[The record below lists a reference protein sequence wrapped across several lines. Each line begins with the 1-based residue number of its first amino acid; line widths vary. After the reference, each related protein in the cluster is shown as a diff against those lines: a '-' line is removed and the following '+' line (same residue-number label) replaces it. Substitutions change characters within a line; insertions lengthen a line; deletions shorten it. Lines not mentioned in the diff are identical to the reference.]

1 MRSLRPLLA
10 LASLPFLVGCGY
22 IHFGRLP
29 AVPSGSG
36 DAQMLQA
43 YADLRTAH
51 KMLQLEHTLARRES
65 DALRTA
71 LDQSGAAGSPELAA
85 RLNEALRELAEL
97 RQAYAQL
104 PGGSSPSAATGAAS
118 SPRQLAGLEERLAV
132 SLRQFTQL
140 QEEHARLRADF
151 DRTRADNTVLAEKL
165 NAALARDERAQAA
178 LEQLNLELLAQKEA
192 KDRAEQATAAVR
204 AQLSVVLAQNA
215 ADPAGNRFTG
225 TASTPPISR
234 LQLTKSPPATA
245 SATAELRTN
254 PDRVGRP
261 TTLEADPNAPALRV
275 HLVQPGETLEQI
287 ARQHLNDPE
296 RWRSIQQANATLL
309 GEGRPLSPGMELV
322 IPVP

>member
-1 MRSLRPLLA
+1 MRPLLA
-10 LASLPFLVGCGY
+10 IASLPFLAGCGY

-29 AVPSGSG
+29 AVSPGSG
-36 DAQMLQA
+36 NAQVLQA

-51 KMLQLEHTLARRES
+51 KMLQLEHELARRES

-71 LDQSGAAGSPELAA
+71 LDHAGAAGSPELAT
-85 RLNEALRELAEL
+85 RLNEALRELAAL
-97 RQAYAQL
+97 RQAQL
-104 PGGSSPSAATGAAS
+104 QDGSSHPAAPGAAP
-118 SPRQLAGLEERLAV
+118 SPTELAGLEERLAT

-165 NAALARDERAQAA
+165 NAALARDERAQVA

-192 KDRAEQATAAVR
+192 KARAEQATAAVR

-215 ADPAGNRFTG
+215 ADPAGNQPTG
-225 TASTPPISR
+225 PTPTLPLSR

-245 SATAELRTN
+245 SATAELRTH
-254 PDRVGRP
+254 PDRLSHPP
-261 TTLEADPNAPALRV
+261 TPAADPNAPALRV
-275 HLVQPGETLEQI
+275 HIVQPGETLEQI
-287 ARQHLNDPE
+287 ARQHLNDPD

-309 GEGRPLSPGMELV
+309 GEGQPLSSGMELV
-322 IPVP
+322 IPAP